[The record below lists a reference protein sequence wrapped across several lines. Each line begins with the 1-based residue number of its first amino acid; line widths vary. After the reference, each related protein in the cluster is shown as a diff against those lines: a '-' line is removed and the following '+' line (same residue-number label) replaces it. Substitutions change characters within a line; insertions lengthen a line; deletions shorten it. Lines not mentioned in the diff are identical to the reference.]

1 MKVAPAIPTEANTNG
16 EWSGWSGACSR
27 AGGQPSDMMQMLHY
41 MAVMPSMSS
50 KWEKDSG
57 KWARCGSGRREYDRR
72 ACGKI
77 KF

>member
-1 MKVAPAIPTEANTNG
+1 
-16 EWSGWSGACSR
+16 
-27 AGGQPSDMMQMLHY
+27 MMQMLHY